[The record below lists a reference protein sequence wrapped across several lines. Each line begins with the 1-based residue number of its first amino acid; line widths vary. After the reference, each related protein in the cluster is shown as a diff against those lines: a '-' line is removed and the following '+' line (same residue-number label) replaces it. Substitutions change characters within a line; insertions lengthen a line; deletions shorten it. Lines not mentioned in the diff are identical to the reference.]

1 MQNHE
6 KSSSKYIQICNELG
20 SHVYNYKNLIDEF
33 DNYSEIKD
41 LFFVNFSKNYKSF
54 NYTNN
59 LILIRKLID
68 DLFEEKTKSL
78 IRSCWVE
85 KTPSN
90 FYFFDIWNQIY
101 KDIIFILPIRSPIG
115 IYNSIK
121 QLDNIDKINKEHLDK
136 FIQNYTTLIFTMYLK
151 FN

>member
-1 MQNHE
+1 MNKIVIGGFGRSGTSITLHLLSNCSEVYAVPFETKFLVETFGIFSLLKKTRDIIIPTDKNFDLEFLKSILQNHE

-78 IRSCWVE
+78 IRS
-85 KTPSN
+85 
-90 FYFFDIWNQIY
+90 F
-101 KDIIFILPIRSPIG
+101 L
-115 IYNSIK
+115 
-121 QLDNIDKINKEHLDK
+121 
-136 FIQNYTTLIFTMYLK
+136 
-151 FN
+151 